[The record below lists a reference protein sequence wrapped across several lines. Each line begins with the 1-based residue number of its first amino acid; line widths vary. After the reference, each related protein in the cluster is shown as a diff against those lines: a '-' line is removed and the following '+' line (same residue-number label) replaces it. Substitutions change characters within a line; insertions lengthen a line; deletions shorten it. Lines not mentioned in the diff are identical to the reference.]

1 VTELQPGPG
10 APSLSPCSLS
20 GLMRSGAT
28 MLYVTPSKVQ
38 GRSRLRPEL
47 SACRPNETGA
57 KNNLLRSK
65 ARGVR
70 YSGNNSATRTRVVTL
85 DKGMMCVTSREK
97 SFLTREELSHTP
109 IRISIVARVPE
120 LSLPKSTPKAGDST
134 RCLGCRSPREGR
146 LVVGHRPLPRG
157 NGAPGP
163 GLWSLVFGGCAFPPV
178 SLGPAGDCPCRD

>member
-1 VTELQPGPG
+1 
-10 APSLSPCSLS
+10 
-20 GLMRSGAT
+20 

-47 SACRPNETGA
+47 SACRPNETGT

-120 LSLPKSTPKAGDST
+120 LSLPKIDAKKCET
-134 RCLGCRSPREGR
+134 
-146 LVVGHRPLPRG
+146 
-157 NGAPGP
+157 APGASGADRLGRGAWLSAIDP
-163 GLWSLVFGGCAFPPV
+163 SPVVTGPRDPVFGLWSLEGVLSPL
-178 SLGPAGDCPCRD
+178 SR